1 MSERVATALWYPTAT
16 LLLALDER
24 LGAPVDSYVNGSQTW
39 LTPDGPG
46 EIMLEW
52 RLHPVARYVTPR
64 GASHYDIWETVVSAL
79 SSDAGAD
86 TGTDT
91 DTAITIGDELR
102 TIAQLWA
109 GLECYAA
116 YGDDIEPG
124 PLAAAAT
131 DALGIAPD
139 RYGLVDHQAIG
150 DAWEQSSGA
159 VDIVA
164 LLTAALQD

>member
-1 MSERVATALWYPTAT
+1 VHVALRTATALWYPTPR
-16 LLLALDER
+16 LLLALDEH

-52 RLHPVARYVTPR
+52 RLHPVAGYATPR
-64 GASHYDIWETVVSAL
+64 GTSHYDVWETVVAAL
-79 SSDAGAD
+79 STHAEPE
-86 TGTDT
+86 TP
-91 DTAITIGDELR
+91 IHLGDETR
-102 TIAQLWA
+102 QIRELWG
-109 GLECYAA
+109 GLECFTA

-139 RYGLVDHQAIG
+139 RYGLVDHQSIG
-150 DAWEQSSGA
+150 DAWEHAQGA
-159 VDIVA
+159 VDIVE
-164 LLTAALQD
+164 LLSAALTNGH